1 MLNVKSLYTNIGSQ
15 FTPFVTLPT
24 KKKIN
29 IPARLF
35 SHIPPQKQKKK
46 IHKKCV
52 LTGDSKEMNKTTLS
66 TPHLQFKTMPIATIK
81 RK

>member
-24 KKKIN
+24 KKIN

-46 IHKKCV
+46 
-52 LTGDSKEMNKTTLS
+52 S
-66 TPHLQFKTMPIATIK
+66 IK
-81 RK
+81 NVY